1 MNEAQIEEVF
11 KQINKLG
18 EFACHKT
25 HQQPKL
31 FVYTAKPNDGSSKR
45 RQNFIIDINFYLQQ
59 NSTIFLMYISK
70 GYSGIQSQ
78 LIDRLLM
85 IINSI
90 TRAGF
95 FAYYYHTGDV
105 IFRRDIPTDYL
116 NSQKITDI
124 LQHFE
129 QVYNQIKPLLESY
142 TSEWGLQDLSSTE
155 HKQFIKELKWHFTG
169 LERTLAG

>member
-1 MNEAQIEEVF
+1 MDEVQIEQIF
-11 KQINKLG
+11 KEINQLG
-18 EFACHKT
+18 GFVCHKT

-31 FVYTAKPNDGSSKR
+31 LVYAAKPDDDSSNR

-59 NSTIFLMYISK
+59 NTTIFLMYISK
-70 GYSGIQSQ
+70 GYTGIQSQ

-105 IFRRDIPTDYL
+105 IFRRDMPTDYL
-116 NSQKITDI
+116 NAQNTTDI

-129 QVYNQIKPLLESY
+129 QVHKEIKPLLESY
-142 TSEWGLQDLSSTE
+142 TSGWALQDLSSTE
-155 HKQFIKELKWHFTG
+155 HNKFIKDYGLHFTG
-169 LERTLAG
+169 LERALAG

>member
-1 MNEAQIEEVF
+1 MDEVQIELIF
-11 KQINKLG
+11 KEINQLG

-31 FVYTAKPNDGSSKR
+31 LVYAAKPNDDSSTR
-45 RQNFIIDINFYLQQ
+45 RQNFIIDINFYIQQ
-59 NSTIFLMYISK
+59 NTTIFLMYISR
-70 GYSGIQSQ
+70 GYTGIQSQ

-95 FAYYYHTGDV
+95 FAYYYQTGDL
-105 IFRRDIPTDYL
+105 IFRRDVPTDYL
-116 NSQKITDI
+116 NHQKMMDI
-124 LQHFE
+124 LQDFE
-129 QVYNQIKPLLESY
+129 QVYKEIKPLLESY

-155 HKQFIKELKWHFTG
+155 HDKFIKDLGSYFTD